1 MDIAVVGSGNIGG
14 TSAQLLARAGH
25 RVAVANSRGPESIQ
39 EEVASWEGDVRALEL
54 PDALAFGEVVLLA
67 IPFGR
72 YRLME
77 VAPVQGKVVIDATNY
92 YPDRDG
98 QLATLDTGEETSSAL
113 IEAHLVHAHV
123 VKAINTIYWEHLR
136 DAGAPAG
143 TEGRR
148 AIPIAGDDA
157 EAKRTVTALLDDMG
171 FDAVDAGRLEDGGRR
186 MQPGTPVYGAEED
199 ADGVR
204 RLLDAA
210 EDVR

>member
-1 MDIAVVGSGNIGG
+1 MDIAVVGSGKIGG

-39 EEVASWEGDVRALEL
+39 EEVAAWEGDVRALEL

-72 YRLME
+72 YRLID
-77 VAPVQGKVVIDATNY
+77 VVPVHGKVVVDATNY

-98 QLATLDTGEETSSAL
+98 HLAELDTGEETSSAL
-113 IEAHLVHAHV
+113 VEAHLVKSRL
-123 VKAINTIYWEHLR
+123 VKAINTIYWQHLR
-136 DAGAPAG
+136 DEGRPAG
-143 TEGRR
+143 SEGRR

-157 EAKRTVTALLDDMG
+157 EAKGVVTGLLDDMG
-171 FDAVDAGRLEDGGRR
+171 FDAVDAGGLEDGGRR

-204 RLLDAA
+204 RALDAFDA
-210 EDVR
+210 